1 MTGERDSVREREE
14 AMRHF
19 EHVLRQKTN
28 AIALRTE
35 RINLNPVGYLPF
47 YGDGKGSK
55 SYT

>member
-1 MTGERDSVREREE
+1 MTGERDGVREREE
-14 AMRHF
+14 AMRHVQTCVAT
-19 EHVLRQKTN
+19 EN
-28 AIALRTE
+28 ECNLRTE